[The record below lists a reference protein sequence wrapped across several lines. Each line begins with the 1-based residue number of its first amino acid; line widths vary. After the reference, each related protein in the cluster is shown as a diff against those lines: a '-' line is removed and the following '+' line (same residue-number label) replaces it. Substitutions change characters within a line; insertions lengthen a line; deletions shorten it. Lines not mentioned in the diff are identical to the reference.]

1 MKNKTPINN
10 ILDEHIQASR
20 EAEADG
26 LKPHVFR
33 GVFGK
38 VNNGLIHFEKLLT
51 SAAAFITLAMMLLTV
66 TEILLR
72 KLAGYSIEGVYEAVE
87 LMLVSIVYLGLAHVQ
102 NRGKNVR
109 VEVLLTRVPSKVRQS
124 MEAFTM
130 MLTAVFFAIA
140 VWMTGHEAWASWLV
154 KETTL
159 LPAALPVYIVRA
171 IVTLGFFFLWL
182 RLLIQIA
189 ERIYNLTGRSV
200 DHSLSVE

>member
-1 MKNKTPINN
+1 MKNKTPINK
-10 ILDEHIQASR
+10 ILDAHIQMSR
-20 EAEADG
+20 EADG

-38 VNNGLIHFEKLLT
+38 VNRGLITTEKLLT
-51 SAAAFITLAMMLLTV
+51 FVAAFITLAMMLLTV
-66 TEILLR
+66 AEILLR

-102 NRGKNVR
+102 CREKNVR
-109 VEVLLTRVPSKVRQS
+109 VEVLLTRVPFKAQQIL
-124 MEAFTM
+124 EAFTM
-130 MLTAVFFAIA
+130 MLAAVFFAVAI
-140 VWMTGHEAWASWLV
+140 WMTGKEAWASWLV

-159 LPAALPVYIVRA
+159 LPAALPVYVARA
-171 IVTLGFFFLWL
+171 IITLGFFFLWL

-189 ERIYNLTGRSV
+189 ERIYNLTGRSG